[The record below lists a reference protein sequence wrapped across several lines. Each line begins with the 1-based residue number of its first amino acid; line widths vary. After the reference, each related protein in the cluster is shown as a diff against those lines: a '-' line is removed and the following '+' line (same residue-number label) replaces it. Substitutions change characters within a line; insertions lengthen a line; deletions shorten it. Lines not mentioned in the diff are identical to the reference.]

1 MSTRILFL
9 AAQLQP
15 FLVSGI
21 RSLLENYEVEIIV
34 YCRNDNQNLLLDLPS
49 DKRLKVFLY
58 PDEPDTFFWNEIKSF
73 NPQIVFCA
81 GWMYLRYLN
90 WCKALRNYGAKTI
103 CAMDTQWKG
112 TLKQKVLT
120 LVAPFTIGKYFSY
133 AWIPGSR
140 QMDYAHRLGFKD
152 DCILKYLY
160 APDTHLFQQSYS
172 IFKQKQFRTFPKRFL
187 YVGRIEFHKM
197 GNLLTAF
204 CSLSKDELNGWE
216 LQLIGDGSM
225 SGNRLVQNPFIQIQ
239 KSLPQQQLMEIASY
253 GGVFC
258 LCSSDEPWGTVVQEF
273 SAAGMPL
280 LVSKQCGSSDHF
292 MEGNGI
298 VCDGKDVESI
308 KKALLRFISL
318 SDEQLFEMSA
328 KSHLLGTST
337 NSDVW
342 AKELMRL
349 A

>member
-1 MSTRILFL
+1 MYTRILFL

-34 YCRNDNQNLLLDLPS
+34 YCRNDNQNAMLDLPS

-58 PDEPDTFFWNEIKSF
+58 PDEPDTFFWNDIKSF

-81 GWMYLRYLN
+81 GWMYWRYMN
-90 WCKALRNYGAKTI
+90 WCKALRKDGAKTI

-112 TLKQKVLT
+112 TLKQKALI
-120 LVAPFTIGKYFSY
+120 LIAPFTIKKYFSY
-133 AWIPGSR
+133 AWIPGNR
-140 QMDYAHRLGFKD
+140 QMDYALRLGFED
-152 DCILKYLY
+152 DYILKYLY
-160 APDTHLFQQSYS
+160 APDTRLFQQAYS
-172 IFKQKQFRTFPKRFL
+172 VFKQKQFHTFPKRFL
-187 YVGRIEFHKM
+187 YAGRMEFHKM

-204 CSLSKDELNGWE
+204 CSLNKEELNGWE

-225 SGNRLVQNPFIQIQ
+225 SGSHLLQNPFIQIQ
-239 KSLPQQQLMEIASY
+239 KSLPQQQLMEIASN
-253 GGVFC
+253 GGIFC

-292 MEGNGI
+292 MNGNGI
-298 VCDGKDVESI
+298 ICDGTDVESI
-308 KKALLRFISL
+308 KNALLRFISL

-328 KSHLLGTST
+328 KSHLLGIST